1 MAGHRVPPS
10 GHGHTATER
19 VIPWAGHTRTEG
31 TAGGSPGTSTSSSP
45 VPERQRDGGLAS
57 HGPRLGPLH
66 GCGGRERAARS
77 PDDPAVCT
85 ATRRAHGA
93 DFGVHRLPFEAAGE
107 RGPPASCLR
116 AEAAPFTPLQRG
128 DAGTSSGPLPEW
140 RRPCHMQPPQAS
152 RGCANANH
160 QMTENRKAGP
170 SAAATLHVLRRP
182 RGAVHR

>member
-1 MAGHRVPPS
+1 MGRTHENRGHRGRQSWDEHVLVPCPRT
-10 GHGHTATER
+10 TARRRLSE
-19 VIPWAGHTRTEG
+19 PRT
-31 TAGGSPGTSTSSSP
+31 SPGP
-45 VPERQRDGGLAS
+45 PARVWGG
-57 HGPRLGPLH
+57 
-66 GCGGRERAARS
+66 ERAARS

-170 SAAATLHVLRRP
+170 SVAATLHVLRRP